1 MKIFTDKDPQTK
13 SINTLLNSPKTYN
26 RDHQPPHSGGGPRQ
40 GSIHST
46 SSKPSSTAGSKQVTT
61 ATKTTASHH
70 SSPPSSS
77 APGPSGGVV
86 IYYSPAT
93 SSVSQVTTACDPLN
107 ETSSDCTKEGKID
120 VVPSLN
126 GSDLKLVGQRGEKED
141 GGNSKE
147 ALAQL
152 HQSSTRANKIMSDS
166 RTNSPSPSSS
176 SSASTVIHQ
185 PIICNQETATT
196 TTMIIKSTTTSS
208 MTSVTNQ
215 SSGES
220 ISVTPTTRVTGFKKY
235 EISV

>member
-1 MKIFTDKDPQTK
+1 MI
-13 SINTLLNSPKTYN
+13 INL
-26 RDHQPPHSGGGPRQ
+26 PPHSGGGPRQ

-61 ATKTTASHH
+61 VSRH
-70 SSPPSSS
+70 SPPSSS

-93 SSVSQVTTACDPLN
+93 SSVSQATTACDPPN

-120 VVPSLN
+120 VVTSRPSLN
-126 GSDLKLVGQRGEKED
+126 GSDLKLVEQRGEKED
-141 GGNSKE
+141 GGNNKE

-152 HQSSTRANKIMSDS
+152 HQSSTRASKIMSDS
-166 RTNSPSPSSS
+166 CTNSPSPSSS

-185 PIICNQETATT
+185 PIICSQETATT

-215 SSGES
+215 SSSES